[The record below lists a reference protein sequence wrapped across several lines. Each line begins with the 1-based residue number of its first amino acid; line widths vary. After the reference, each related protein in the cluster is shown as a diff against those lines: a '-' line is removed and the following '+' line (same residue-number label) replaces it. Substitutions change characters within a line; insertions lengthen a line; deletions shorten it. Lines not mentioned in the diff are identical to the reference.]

1 MTSPTFYARQY
12 GYLLLEAMLTV
23 GILAIG
29 ILGVSAMQLTAMK
42 SAYSAVQ
49 RGEAAFLVASM
60 SDRMRANPL
69 AFANKTTVADIEYN
83 SLPDGSRAKADLAA
97 WEIEIDATF
106 GITAASNSVALGSVN
121 CVTRVNCILQIQW
134 NNPRADAALSP
145 DGKTHASASTYRYKH
160 IVSIIF

>member
-1 MTSPTFYARQY
+1 
-12 GYLLLEAMLTV
+12 MLTV

-29 ILGVSAMQLTAMK
+29 ILGISAMQLTAMK

-49 RGEAAFLVASM
+49 RGEAAFMVAAM

-69 AFANKTTVADIEYN
+69 AFANKTSIADNEYN
-83 SLPDGSRAKADLAA
+83 SLPDGSRAKADLAT
-97 WEIEIDATF
+97 WEIEIDTTF
-106 GITAASNSVALGSVN
+106 GITATNKSMALGSVN

-134 NNPRADAALSP
+134 NDPRADAALNP

-160 IVSIIF
+160 IVSVIF